1 MTNEEKRAAV
11 LVSAAQ
17 EIEKKKQGKKQ
28 AYLVMALAKEI
39 NKFFD
44 KHPDVKLE
52 MTCVVLDT
60 LTEQMCLAV
69 YDDAEADGRI
79 ERIGQVTIQ

>member
-11 LVSAAQ
+11 LASAVA
-17 EIEKKKQGKKQ
+17 EIEKKKQGRKQ
-28 AYLVMALAKEI
+28 VYLVMALAKEI

-44 KHPDVKLE
+44 KHPDVKIE

-60 LTEQMCLAV
+60 LTEQMCIAA

-79 ERIGQVTIQ
+79 ERVAPVIIQ

>member
-1 MTNEEKRAAV
+1 MTNEEKRTAV
-11 LVSAAQ
+11 LVSAVA

-44 KHPDVKLE
+44 KHPDVKIE

-69 YDDAEADGRI
+69 YDDAEADGRV
-79 ERIGQVTIQ
+79 ERVSPVIIQ

>member
-11 LVSAAQ
+11 LSSAVK
-17 EIEKKKQGKKQ
+17 EIERRKQGGKQ
-28 AYLVMALAKEI
+28 AFLVMALAKEI

-69 YDDAEADGRI
+69 YADAEADDRVVR
-79 ERIGQVTIQ
+79 EKMVTIQ